1 MPVWSSASPSPAPHA
16 ANNLGAPSGR
26 LIENTDN
33 PSMCRTQVTLHLDR
47 PIDTLLT
54 TPLANHH
61 IILPGH
67 I

>member
-1 MPVWSSASPSPAPHA
+1 
-16 ANNLGAPSGR
+16 
-26 LIENTDN
+26 
-33 PSMCRTQVTLHLDR
+33 MCRTQVTLHLDR
-47 PIDTLLT
+47 SIDTLLT

>member
-1 MPVWSSASPSPAPHA
+1 
-16 ANNLGAPSGR
+16 
-26 LIENTDN
+26 
-33 PSMCRTQVTLHLDR
+33 MCRTQVTLHLDR
-47 PIDTLLT
+47 PIDILFT

>member
-1 MPVWSSASPSPAPHA
+1 MSTLQPLTIYRAASPIHSPEAVERAHSALLA
-16 ANNLGAPSGR
+16 ALGAKFD
-26 LIENTDN
+26 LT
-33 PSMCRTQVTLHLDR
+33 VR